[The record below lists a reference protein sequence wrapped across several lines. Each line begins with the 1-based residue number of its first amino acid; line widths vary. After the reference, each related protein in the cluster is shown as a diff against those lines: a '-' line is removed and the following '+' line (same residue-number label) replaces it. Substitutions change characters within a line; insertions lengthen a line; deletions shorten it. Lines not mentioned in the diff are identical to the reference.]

1 LSNRKLVAWCA
12 LVGVLAAL
20 GYAQRF
26 GSGKPPRNALFHYD
40 IAIGELITYLVIFA
54 LFLWI
59 ARGLSW
65 NELGLRRPKS
75 WPRAIWLGV
84 GIFIVVFIAESA
96 LEPLLHPSRE
106 QGLEPTRWE
115 PSHAGAFAIS
125 AFAVVA
131 LGPIVEELLFR
142 GLGFRLLERWGGT
155 AAVVGTA
162 VAFAFWHGLVQA
174 WPALF
179 IFGLGIAVLRL
190 RTGSIL
196 PGYAFHAFFN
206 AAALALAFA
215 R

>member
-1 LSNRKLVAWCA
+1 MSNRKLVAWCA
-12 LVGVLAAL
+12 LVGALAAI

-26 GSGKPPRNALFHYD
+26 SSGKPPRNALYHYD
-40 IAIGELITYLVIFA
+40 IAIGEVITYAIIFA
-54 LFLWI
+54 FFLWI

-65 NELGLRRPKS
+65 SRLGVRKPRS
-75 WPRAIWLGV
+75 WPRAIGLGAA
-84 GIFIVVFIAESA
+84 IFVCVFIAESA
-96 LEPLLHPSRE
+96 LEPVLHPSRE

-125 AFAVVA
+125 AFAVVV

-142 GLGFRLLERWGGT
+142 GLGFALLQRWGGIT
-155 AAVVGTA
+155 AVLGTA

-179 IFGLGIAVLRL
+179 IFGLGIAILRL
-190 RTGSIL
+190 RTRSIL